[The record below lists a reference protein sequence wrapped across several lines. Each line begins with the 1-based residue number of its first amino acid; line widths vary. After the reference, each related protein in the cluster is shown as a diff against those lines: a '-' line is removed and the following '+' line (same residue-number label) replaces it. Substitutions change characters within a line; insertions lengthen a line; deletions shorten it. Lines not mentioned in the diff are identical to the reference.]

1 MGGCNF
7 TSDSSAVG
15 NISISDFKMKNMI
28 GKGGF
33 GEVWRVQRKGT
44 KKLFALKEM
53 NKAKIVQKN
62 SVPSILNERELL
74 AQLKHPFIINMHY
87 AFQDKLNLYI
97 VTDLIEGGDL
107 RYHMR
112 TRKLF
117 TEEEAK
123 FLIACVVAG
132 LEYMHTNGVLH
143 RDIKPENLL
152 MGEDGYV
159 RIADMGIS
167 RMWTPDN
174 ANDTSGTP
182 GYMAP
187 EIMWRQ
193 NHGVAVDYYALGI
206 IAYELM
212 IGKRPYTGKDRKEI
226 RDNVLKEQAVIKKS
240 MIPEGWSI
248 EAADFINKLIQRKPA
263 NRLGLNGSEEVKQH
277 VWLKGFDWESL
288 LDKKM
293 KPAFLPEKR
302 PPVKKKT
309 LTTEEEIKLEKEKE
323 ECMQMLRRKS
333 IQDIYKDYIFD
344 IEQLKFQKLQEMRQ
358 KLYLKK
364 IGKAA
369 DDDHVTTT
377 QLAFETQH
385 NQYVNLDKMNKE

>member
-7 TSDSSAVG
+7 KTDSSAVG
-15 NISISDFKMKNMI
+15 NISINDFKLKHMI
-28 GKGGF
+28 GRGGF
-33 GEVWRVQRKGT
+33 GEVWKVQRKGT

-53 NKAKIVQKN
+53 NKAKIIKKN
-62 SVPSILNERELL
+62 SVASILNERELL

-87 AFQDKLNLYI
+87 AFQDKDNLYI

-112 TRKLF
+112 TRKKF
-117 TEEEAK
+117 TESEAK
-123 FLIACVVAG
+123 FLIACIVAG
-132 LEYMHTNGVLH
+132 LEYMHVNGVLH
-143 RDIKPENLL
+143 RDIKPENIL

-159 RIADMGIS
+159 RITDMGIS
-167 RMWTPDN
+167 KMWSPDN

-187 EIMWRQ
+187 EIMCRQ

-226 RDNVLKEQAVIKKS
+226 RDNVLKEQACIKKS
-240 MIPEGWSI
+240 MIPDDWSI

-263 NRLGLNGSEEVKQH
+263 NRIGLNGSEEVKQH
-277 VWLKGFDWESL
+277 IWLKNFDWDSL
-288 LDKKM
+288 LSKTM

-302 PPVKKKT
+302 PPVKPRV
-309 LTTEEEIKLEKEKE
+309 LNTEEEEKQEKEKE
-323 ECMQMLRRKS
+323 EFHQMLRRNS
-333 IQDIYKDYIFD
+333 IQEIYKDYIFD

-358 KLYLKK
+358 RIYLKK
-364 IGKAA
+364 IGRFSE
-369 DDDHVTTT
+369 DDHITTT
-377 QLAFETQH
+377 QFA
-385 NQYVNLDKMNKE
+385 